1 MIVAHI
7 LNTKGGS
14 VYTVR
19 EDARVADA
27 VEILNAQ
34 NIGVV
39 VVVNDRGTAVGIL
52 SERDV
57 VRRMTMDTATIL
69 LSPITK
75 CMTANPVT
83 CTSQAAVEEVM
94 QIMSARRIRHIPVVD
109 DGRLVGLVSIGDVV
123 KRKIAQAEEE
133 AAALRDYIAS

>member
-1 MIVAHI
+1 MNVANI
-7 LNTKGGS
+7 LSAKGGS

-19 EDARVADA
+19 DTARVTDA

-39 VVVNDRGTAVGIL
+39 VVVNEKGEATGIM

-57 VRRMTMDTATIL
+57 IRRMTADTATIL
-69 LSPITK
+69 LSPISK

-83 CTSQAAVEEVM
+83 CASSATIDEVM
-94 QIMSARRIRHIPVVD
+94 QIMSARRIRHLPVVD
-109 DGRLVGLVSIGDVV
+109 DGKLIGLVSIGDIV